1 MKYAAHKG
9 VQQVV
14 ADVAGI
20 YLADAMLS
28 KNDFNPTAFDW
39 INADD
44 SDNSVFSFLRYDYAG
59 QTCYAVVSNF
69 TPVLRS
75 SYEIGLP
82 WLGRWREVINTD
94 AKCYGGGGSGNG
106 GYVDAVEK
114 EAFGKPFSAKLVLP
128 PLSTLI
134 LRCDRES
141 PDGKKA

>member
-1 MKYAAHKG
+1 M
-9 VQQVV
+9 
-14 ADVAGI
+14 
-20 YLADAMLS
+20 
-28 KNDFNPTAFDW
+28 
-39 INADD
+39 
-44 SDNSVFSFLRYDYAG
+44 
-59 QTCYAVVSNF
+59 
-69 TPVLRS
+69 
-75 SYEIGLP
+75 P

-141 PDGKKA
+141 PTVKKPDFYGYLTALQETWNFLCCGIAAVP

>member
-1 MKYAAHKG
+1 MKKRIKIFIIAFLFIITWALHSKSMAAANCKS
-9 VQQVV
+9 VPEENVKYVNATLTNINIEEYNAWQR
-14 ADVAGI
+14 GI
-20 YLADAMLS
+20 STDEYYSLSLEERHQIDDKSML
-28 KNDFNPTAFDW
+28 FD
-39 INADD
+39 
-44 SDNSVFSFLRYDYAG
+44 S
-59 QTCYAVVSNF
+59 
-69 TPVLRS
+69 
-75 SYEIGLP
+75 
-82 WLGRWREVINTD
+82 TD